1 MLFRFSL
8 YGFLKNQRY
17 FEPFLLLVLVDK
29 GLSFTAIGLLIA
41 IRELTVNCLEI
52 PSGAIAD
59 LWGRRSAMI
68 LAFVAYIASFLLFG
82 MADHFGL
89 LAGAMFFYGV
99 GEAFRTGT
107 HKAMIFAWL
116 DLQGRTDELTLVYGY
131 TRSWS
136 KLGSA
141 ISVIIAT
148 AIVLFSHSYEYVFYV
163 AVIPY
168 LVCLVNFLG
177 YPSSLNRRED
187 VRPSLAR
194 LTQKTVQTLRD
205 TVRRRNLRRVVVEGM
220 AFDGTF
226 ATVKD
231 YLQPILEAAAVLG
244 AGHLLLIA
252 DLAPIQQSAVFV
264 GAAYLVLH
272 LMSASASR
280 QAHHLVQVIGGE
292 QRATRVYWA
301 IGAFLFLA
309 IAIGAYGAA
318 LWAVIGAFI
327 LLHVLQNL
335 WRPVL
340 IGRLAVRSDE
350 SQRATTMSIES
361 MARRMLMMI
370 VAPLLGWAVDA
381 ATQHGIG
388 GAFWPVGAV
397 GAIIF
402 VYFAIAYRRS
412 T

>member
-1 MLFRFSL
+1 MIFRFSL

-17 FEPFLLLVLVDK
+17 FEPFLLLVLIDK

-59 LWGRRSAMI
+59 LWGRRNAMI
-68 LAFVAYIASFLLFG
+68 LAFVAFIASFLLFG
-82 MADHFGL
+82 MADHFPL
-89 LAGAMFFYGV
+89 LAGAMFLYGI

-116 DLQGRTDELTLVYGY
+116 ELQGRTDERTLIYGY

-141 ISVIIAT
+141 FSVIIAT

-168 LVCLVNFLG
+168 LICLVNFLG
-177 YPSSLNRRED
+177 YPSELNRSGD
-187 VRPSLAR
+187 VRPSLAN
-194 LTQKTVQTLRD
+194 LTRKSVDTLRD

-231 YLQPILEAAAVLG
+231 YLQPILVAAAGLA
-244 AGHLLLIA
+244 AGRLLLVA
-252 DLAPIQQSAVFV
+252 DLAPIQQSAVFI

-280 QAHHLVQVIGGE
+280 QAHRLVQVIGDE
-292 QRATRVYWA
+292 RRAARVYWA
-301 IGAFLFLA
+301 IGAALFLA
-309 IAIGAYGAA
+309 IAIGAYSAV
-318 LWAVIGAFI
+318 LWAVIVAFV

-340 IGRLAVRSDE
+340 IGRLAIQSDE
-350 SQRATTMSIES
+350 SQRATTLSIES

-370 VAPLLGWAVDA
+370 IAPLLGWAVDVA
-381 ATQHGIG
+381 GDPSSG
-388 GAFWPVGAV
+388 VAFWPVGAV

-402 VYFAIAYRRS
+402 VYFAIMYRRS
-412 T
+412 E

>member
-8 YGFLKNQRY
+8 YGFLKSQRY

-59 LWGRRSAMI
+59 LWGRRDAMI

-82 MADHFGL
+82 LADHFAL
-89 LAGAMFFYGV
+89 LAGAMFFYGI

-116 DLQGRTDELTLVYGY
+116 ELQGRTDERTLVYGY

-141 ISVIIAT
+141 FSIIIAT

-177 YPSSLNRRED
+177 YPSELNRSED
-187 VRPSLAR
+187 VRPSLAN
-194 LTQKTVQTLRD
+194 LTRRTVQTLRD
-205 TVRRRNLRRVVVEGM
+205 TARRRNLRRVVIEGM

-231 YLQPILEAAAVLG
+231 YLQPILAAAAVLG
-244 AGHLLLIA
+244 AGHLLLVA
-252 DLAPIQQSAVFV
+252 DLAPIQQSAVFI

-280 QAHHLVQVIGGE
+280 QAHRLVQVIGDE
-292 QRATRVYWA
+292 RRAARAYWA
-301 IGAFLFLA
+301 IGAVLFLA

-318 LWAVIGAFI
+318 LWAVIGAFV

-340 IGRLAVRSDE
+340 IGRLAIQSDE
-350 SQRATTMSIES
+350 SQRATTLSIES

-370 VAPLLGWAVDA
+370 IAPLLGWAVDVA
-381 ATQHGIG
+381 GDPDSG
-388 GAFWPVGAV
+388 VAFWPVGAV

-402 VYFAIAYRRS
+402 VYFAITYRRS
-412 T
+412 E